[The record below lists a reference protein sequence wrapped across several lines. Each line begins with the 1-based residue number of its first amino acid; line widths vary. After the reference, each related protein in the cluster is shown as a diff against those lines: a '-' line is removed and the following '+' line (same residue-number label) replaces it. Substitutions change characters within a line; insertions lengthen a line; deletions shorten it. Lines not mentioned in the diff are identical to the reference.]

1 MNRLE
6 DIMITLPANIGA
18 NADYPELEF
27 VLLDYN
33 STDGLGR
40 WVKRKMHKHIESGR
54 LVYYRTD
61 DPEFYSMAHS
71 RNVAF
76 RLASGDIVCNLD
88 ADNFTFDGTPVSQS
102 WAWWL
107 SSMADS
113 HPERTMF
120 CKTKQL
126 TIMHGRVG
134 FWKDEF
140 VDLLGGYNE
149 QLKGYGFD
157 DQDLAE
163 RAIGLGFEPVK
174 WGGSYFYRIQ
184 TPSKK
189 KDNNLEESW
198 DKTRRENREV
208 SRANLA
214 NGIFRANDGRQWGKA
229 ALMKNFTTGVTI

>member
-33 STDGLGR
+33 SSDGLGK
-40 WVKRKMHKHIESGR
+40 WVARKMKKHIDSGR
-54 LVYYRTD
+54 LVYYRAEE
-61 DPEFYSMAHS
+61 PEFYSMAHS

-76 RLASGDIVCNLD
+76 KVATGDIVCNLD
-88 ADNFTFDGTPVSQS
+88 ADNFTFDGTPVSLS
-102 WAWWL
+102 WATWL
-107 SSMADS
+107 GDMADN
-113 HPERTMF
+113 HPWRTVF

-126 TIMHGRVG
+126 TIMHGRIG
-134 FWKDEF
+134 FWKNEF
-140 VDLLGGYNE
+140 IELLGGYNE
-149 QLKGYGFD
+149 ELKGYGFD

-163 RAIGLGFEPVK
+163 RAVGLGFTLVK

-184 TPSKK
+184 TGSKK
-189 KDNNLEESW
+189 KDDNLKEHW
-198 DKTRRENREV
+198 DKTRRENREL

-214 NGIFRANDGRQWGKA
+214 KGIFKANDGRHWGKA
-229 ALMKNFTTGVTI
+229 ALTRNFTTGVEV